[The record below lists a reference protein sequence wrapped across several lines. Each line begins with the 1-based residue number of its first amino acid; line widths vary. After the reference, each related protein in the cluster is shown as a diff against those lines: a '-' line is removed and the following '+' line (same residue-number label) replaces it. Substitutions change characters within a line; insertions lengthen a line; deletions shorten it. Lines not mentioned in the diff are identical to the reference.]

1 VVSSYDFEAADW
13 LSRQLANLEDKAKWL
28 AWYRGQ
34 QHKAF
39 LGSEKSDNWT
49 GPRRHKFEG
58 EFDTGQQTLGQLA
71 AAAAQAKNA
80 VDAATANAH
89 QVAQAKRHHKA

>member
-39 LGSEKSDNWT
+39 LGGQKSDNWT
-49 GPRRHKFEG
+49 GPRRDKFEG
-58 EFDTGQQTLGQLA
+58 DFDAGQRTLAQLA
-71 AAAAQAKNA
+71 AAAEQARKA
-80 VDAATANAH
+80 VDTATANAH
-89 QVAQAKRHHKA
+89 VAAQQKRHHRA